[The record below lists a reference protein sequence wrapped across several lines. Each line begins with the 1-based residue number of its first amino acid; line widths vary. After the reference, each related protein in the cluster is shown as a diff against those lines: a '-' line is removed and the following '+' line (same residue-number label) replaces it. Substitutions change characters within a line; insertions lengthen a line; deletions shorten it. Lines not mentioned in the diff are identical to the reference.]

1 MIVQSFAP
9 IAAPDAKIL
18 ILGSMPGVAS
28 LDADQYYAHPRNAFW
43 SIMGEI
49 FDAGWDKPYAERQNI
64 LKSKGV
70 AVWDVLKLC
79 QREGSLDSNIKA
91 EIPNDFADFFAAH
104 PNIRCIALNGAKAA
118 KSFAKH
124 AGSLA
129 PDAAATFPLPS
140 TSPAHAS
147 MSVAAKCARWRAALL
162 DFTHSS

>member
-28 LDADQYYAHPRNAFW
+28 LEADQYYAHPRNAFW
-43 SIMGEI
+43 SIMGEM
-49 FDAGWDKPYAERQNI
+49 FGAGWDKPYAERQSI

-79 QREGSLDSNIKA
+79 QREGSLDSNIRA
-91 EIPNDFADFFAAH
+91 EIPNDFAVFFAAH
-104 PNIRCIALNGAKAA
+104 PNIQCIALNGAKAA

-129 PDAAATFPLPS
+129 PDAAVTFPLPS

-147 MSVAAKCARWRAALL
+147 MSVEAKCARWRAALL